1 MKHVP
6 DCDRISPITRISRGA
21 RCTIPA
27 MDVREVTI
35 DDLVEQYSVLL
46 FDAFGV
52 LSYSVGALPG
62 AVALIDRLNRD
73 CKPYYVLTNDS
84 SALPERRAARYRNE
98 GLNVDATQIIT
109 SGGLLTG
116 YFAANDLRGSNCAVL
131 GTEDSAEF
139 VRRAGGIVVDAA
151 DEFDVLVVGDQD
163 GFPFVDGV
171 NAALTTLFR
180 MFDDGDAPR
189 LVLPNPDLVFPDDD
203 GFGMA
208 SGSVALIIESALK
221 QRYPDRAELRFDR
234 LGKPN
239 GAIFAEAR
247 ARSGTMDMVMLGD
260 TLETDIR
267 GANNFGIDSALVAGG
282 VTPVAKIAASAD
294 RPTYWIRDLQ
304 SR

>member
-1 MKHVP
+1 
-6 DCDRISPITRISRGA
+6 
-21 RCTIPA
+21 
-27 MDVREVTI
+27 MDVREITI
-35 DDLVEQYSVLL
+35 DELVERYSVLL

-62 AVALIDRLNRD
+62 AAALIDRLNRVG
-73 CKPYYVLTNDS
+73 KPYYVLTNDS
-84 SALPERRAARYRNE
+84 SALPERRAARYRTE
-98 GLNVDATQIIT
+98 GLNVEAARIIT

-131 GTEDSAEF
+131 GTADSAEF
-139 VRRAGGIVVDAA
+139 VRRAGGIVVDAT

-180 MFDDGDAPR
+180 MIDGGDTPR
-189 LVLPNPDLVFPDDD
+189 LVLPNPDIVFPDDD

-208 SGSVALIIESALK
+208 SGSVALIIESGLE

-247 ARSGTMDMVMLGD
+247 ALSGTMDMVMLGD

-267 GANNFGIDSALVAGG
+267 GANNFGIESALVAGG
-282 VTPVAKIAASAD
+282 VTPVAKIAASED
-294 RPTYWIRDLQ
+294 VPTYWIRDLQ